1 MYKKYWGNNS
11 LISIVQKSRHYFNSY
26 FNIGKFPDFILAG
39 VQKSGSTS
47 VFRQLINHPEIAKPL
62 KKEIHFFDRFYQN
75 KVKWYKSFFNSK
87 NEKLNFEATPSY
99 FYYPDTS
106 LRINNEN
113 IPIKVIVILRNP
125 IHRAISHYE
134 MLKRRGI
141 EKNLNIVSAFEN
153 DFKKTKIE
161 LKRINS
167 MPSYIS
173 NYLLKFGYLARGEYD
188 VIYNEW
194 ASNIGKKNILLLQFE
209 DLMKEPA
216 QFYNQITDF
225 LKISRHNFSFKK
237 NYNPGK
243 YNKIIE
249 NNVLEYLIKYYKP
262 HVLNLNRIQNKFF
275 KWENF

>member
-1 MYKKYWGNNS
+1 
-11 LISIVQKSRHYFNSY
+11 
-26 FNIGKFPDFILAG
+26 
-39 VQKSGSTS
+39 
-47 VFRQLINHPEIAKPL
+47 
-62 KKEIHFFDRFYQN
+62 
-75 KVKWYKSFFNSK
+75 
-87 NEKLNFEATPSY
+87 
-99 FYYPDTS
+99 
-106 LRINNEN
+106 
-113 IPIKVIVILRNP
+113 
-125 IHRAISHYE
+125 

-237 NYNPGK
+237 ITTRVNTIK
-243 YNKIIE
+243 LLKIT
-249 NNVLEYLIKYYKP
+249 Y
-262 HVLNLNRIQNKFF
+262 
-275 KWENF
+275 